1 LRGGGYISE
10 AVDNEGFY
18 EREFYI
24 KEDGGNKLCS
34 VYFFPHCGAVG
45 LPYRCKATDPSFD
58 AVGGCGES

>member
-1 LRGGGYISE
+1 VICYFKHRKVEGGYISE

-24 KEDGGNKLCS
+24 KEDGGNKLCT

-45 LPYRCKATDPSFD
+45 WL
-58 AVGGCGES
+58 